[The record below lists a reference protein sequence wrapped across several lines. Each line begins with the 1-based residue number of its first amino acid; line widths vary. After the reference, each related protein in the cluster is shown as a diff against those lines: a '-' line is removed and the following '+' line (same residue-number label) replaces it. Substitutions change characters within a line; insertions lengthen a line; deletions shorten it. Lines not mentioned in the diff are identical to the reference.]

1 MYIRRSSCRNDRFEI
16 LMTRGAQTKVR
27 PYNFFKIKIIY
38 MTKQPYYTVQDKKL
52 CGRTPVCEPARVDL
66 TDGFKRGR
74 FNPRPEI
81 KTR

>member
-1 MYIRRSSCRNDRFEI
+1 
-16 LMTRGAQTKVR
+16 MTRGAQTKVR

-66 TDGFKRGR
+66 TDGFKRD
-74 FNPRPEI
+74 
-81 KTR
+81 